1 MTDGCKE
8 ERPQG
13 QKGRQEDQDHE
24 EGFEDGEEACE
35 AQGCKEASE
44 TGSRQEARE
53 KGGASLHGE
62 TRGGSQSRRAEGR
75 SAGRS
80 TVHAGRRPDLEP
92 RPRRRRGV
100 TAPPLLAPREFRRAS
115 PDGRPHL

>member
-1 MTDGCKE
+1 MTNGCKE

-24 EGFEDGEEACE
+24 EGFEDG
-35 AQGCKEASE
+35 KEASA

-62 TRGGSQSRRAEGR
+62 TRGGSQSRPQGR

-80 TVHAGRRPDLEP
+80 TVHAGRRPDLES
-92 RPRRRRGV
+92 RPRRRRRV
-100 TAPPLLAPREFRRAS
+100 KAVRLAPRGFRRAS
-115 PDGRPHL
+115 PDG